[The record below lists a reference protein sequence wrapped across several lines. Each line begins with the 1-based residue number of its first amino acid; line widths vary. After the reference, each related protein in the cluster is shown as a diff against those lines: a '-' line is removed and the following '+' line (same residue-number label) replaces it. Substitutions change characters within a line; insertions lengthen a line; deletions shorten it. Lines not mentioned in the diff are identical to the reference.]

1 MAWETILLERDGPLR
16 LLTLNRPHVLNAIS
30 RQMVHELGEA
40 FAEVEADRDAR
51 VLLITGAP
59 RPDGRPCFSAGAD
72 LKEAHRRRQG
82 SPPGEPLR
90 HTLDSAWEVLQND
103 GPRNESIY
111 HPLFA
116 SLERMRTPSIAVVD
130 GICTTGGLEL
140 ILACDLRIVADTAE
154 ISDWHIK
161 NLGVIGGAGVTTRL
175 PQLVGTARAKELMW
189 TGAPLTGEEAFRI
202 GLANRV
208 VPSATLLDEAKALA
222 RSIAARSPYAIAASK
237 AVIDAAA
244 RQSPADGIRYGYL
257 WSALIALQR
266 QLEGEPPEI
275 E

>member
-16 LLTLNRPHVLNAIS
+16 LITLNRPHVLNAIS
-30 RQMVHELGEA
+30 RQMVEELGDA
-40 FAEVEADRDAR
+40 FAEIDADREAR

-72 LKEAHRRRQG
+72 LKEARNQ
-82 SPPGEPLR
+82 PPRPKGEPLQ
-90 HTLDSAWEVLQND
+90 HTLASAWDVLHHD
-103 GPRNESIY
+103 GPRQASIY

-116 SLERMRTPSIAVVD
+116 TLERMRTPSIAVVD

-140 ILACDLRIVADTAE
+140 ILACDLRLVADSAE

-175 PQLVGTARAKELMW
+175 PRLIGAARAKELIW
-189 TGAPLTGEEAFRI
+189 TGAPISGEEAYRI

-208 VPSATLLDEAKALA
+208 FPSSELLVRAKELA
-222 RSIAARSPYAIAASK
+222 RAIAARSPYAIAASK

-244 RQSPADGIRYGYL
+244 RQSSADGVRYGYL
-257 WSALIALQR
+257 WSALVALQR
-266 QLEGEPPEI
+266 DLDGDPPPTE
-275 E
+275 